1 MAHVKSD
8 LIRCRYIF
16 EFTFD
21 DCYFFVKNVLS
32 LDKSPLA
39 KTFMTEPV
47 FFFQA
52 VCRRACNSERFG
64 DDVVK
69 ELGRLMLLQHPDL
82 AGSSSAATESCAV
95 PDAADSSGTDVKSI
109 GKKNDGPHQNNQF
122 KYVCCIPMHLR
133 YNLQDSLPNFSQG
146 LVAKEH
152 SDKRP
157 QDEEFEFITKLGE
170 NYTIFF
176 GSVFYLR
183 IMEARTFL
191 KCDPPKIEEYL
202 RACLNIGFTVDIA
215 SDAGQVCL
223 KVPWQDAML
232 SVRASQF
239 LRWDCQPSLRDWQVM
254 LGNAVQGIDSDHIAH
269 VFATDVSIYAEKWN
283 ILDSSFETPAKGF
296 FDFELNLKSAFQSVA
311 SHFLAEGVFEQWWSI
326 ILKFHRQS
334 TEYLRLRNELR
345 SLAPKHSAPTEFWD
359 NSDKALWFLD
369 FIRCSRHIMC
379 NEFDKPQEFK
389 VGSKRPLPIVH
400 NPKTFRNLFDFVSKS
415 LLGYDSPGVAQ
426 LLMIYGGTSKV
437 KVFRNFSE
445 WIELRKTESET

>member
-1 MAHVKSD
+1 
-8 LIRCRYIF
+8 
-16 EFTFD
+16 
-21 DCYFFVKNVLS
+21 
-32 LDKSPLA
+32 
-39 KTFMTEPV
+39 MTEPV

-82 AGSSSAATESCAV
+82 AGSSSAATESAAV
-95 PDAADSSGTDVKSI
+95 PDGAESSGTDVKSV

-133 YNLQDSLPNFSQG
+133 YMLQDSLPKFSQS
-146 LVAKEH
+146 LFAKEH
-152 SDKRP
+152 SDTRP

-183 IMEARTFL
+183 IMEARNHL
-191 KCDPPKIEEYL
+191 KCDRPKIEEYL
-202 RACLNIGFTVDIA
+202 RACLNISFTVDIA
-215 SDAGQVCL
+215 SEAGQVCL

-239 LRWDCQPSLRDWQVM
+239 LRSDCQPSLRDWQSM
-254 LGNAVQGIDSDHIAH
+254 LGNAVQGIDPDHIAR
-269 VFATDVSIYAEKWN
+269 VFATDVSIYAEKWR

-296 FDFELNLKSAFQSVA
+296 FDFELNLKSAFRSFA
-311 SHFLAEGVFEQWWSI
+311 SHFLADGVFEQWWSI
-326 ILKFHRQS
+326 ILNFRRQS
-334 TEYLRLRNELR
+334 TEYLRLRDELC
-345 SLAPKHSAPTEFWD
+345 SLAPKDSPPTVTEFWD

-369 FIRCSRHIMC
+369 FIRCSSHILY
-379 NEFDKPQEFK
+379 NEFDKPREFK
-389 VGSKRPLPIVH
+389 AGSKRPLPSVH
-400 NPKTFRNLFDFVSKS
+400 HPKTLRDLFDFVSKS
-415 LLGYDSPGVAQ
+415 LFGYDCPGVAQ
-426 LLMIYGGTSKV
+426 LLMIQGGTPQV

-445 WIELRKTESET
+445 WIELHKSST